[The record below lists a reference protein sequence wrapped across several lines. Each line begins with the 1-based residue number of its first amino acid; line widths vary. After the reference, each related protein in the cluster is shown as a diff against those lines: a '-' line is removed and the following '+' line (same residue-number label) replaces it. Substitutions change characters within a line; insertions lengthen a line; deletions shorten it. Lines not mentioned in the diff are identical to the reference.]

1 MKYVS
6 CLNGVVMKYNV
17 MTHMVH
23 IFDLMQWY
31 LGNILF
37 IFYFLVLM
45 THMVP
50 HLTKWDLGNIYRIN
64 KNAACHKNK
73 NSSQCPCKL
82 TTQSN
87 SIEGFRLRI
96 VRPTGILAAVY

>member
-73 NSSQCPCKL
+73 NSSQCPRIF
-82 TTQSN
+82 TTVKEKHTMQ
-87 SIEGFRLRI
+87 RLC
-96 VRPTGILAAVY
+96 